1 MLNSSKSAIFT
12 RSFALFSLFLI
23 PAAFGQSPSRDQEL
37 DPVLERAAA
46 ASRLSRTLS
55 GDILLTWRTAG
66 VTHQTKGTVQ
76 LAKPN
81 LGRITLQGDYP
92 EVLLVSNGQTRYLA
106 SSEDEFE
113 EAPMDKEGARLDSP
127 WWGLPFRFFF
137 TQSVNPFGA
146 TPDKTATYGE
156 AGLHPGDSASPLS
169 VLVKGNSP
177 MGAYIEKLAF
187 NAKGDLVGSSV
198 QFGEGPNAA
207 LFQAML
213 TNVRHGKIS
222 GTSFHFVP
230 KAGQAAISS
239 TDGMLP
245 LGATAPVFSLRTPEG
260 KLITLDQELRGK
272 KGLLVNFWY
281 YNCAPCRVEFP
292 EFENL
297 YKQFVDQGFGIV
309 AINKGDTVAVTSKYV
324 AGAGLT
330 FPVVLG
336 GNVGKGSIFEQYKVT
351 EAFPGSYLLNEDGK
365 VVYRTTG
372 ADIEGLKSALRQLG
386 FK

>member
-1 MLNSSKSAIFT
+1 MLDFSESAMY
-12 RSFALFSLFLI
+12 RWSFALFSLLLI
-23 PAAFGQSPSRDQEL
+23 PAASSQSPRHDQQRDPILGKAVAE
-37 DPVLERAAA
+37 
-46 ASRLSRTLS
+46 SRLSLTLS
-55 GDILLTWRTAG
+55 GDMLLTWRIGG

-106 SSEDEFE
+106 SSEDKFE
-113 EAPMDKEGARLDSP
+113 EAPMDGIGAGLDSP

-146 TPDKTATYGE
+146 TPDKTATYSEVGSHL
-156 AGLHPGDSASPLS
+156 GGRASSPS

-177 MGAYIEKLAF
+177 MGVYIEKLAF
-187 NAKGDLVGSSV
+187 NAKGDLVESSV

-207 LFQAML
+207 LFQATL
-213 TNVRHGKIS
+213 TNVHHGKIAE
-222 GTSFHFVP
+222 TSFHFVP
-230 KAGQAAISS
+230 KAGQAAVSG

-245 LGATAPVFSLRTPEG
+245 LGAAAPVFSLRTPEG

-272 KGLLVNFWY
+272 KALLVNFWY

-297 YKQFVDQGFGIV
+297 YKQFTDQGFEIV
-309 AINKGDTVAVTSKYV
+309 AINKGDAAALTSKYR
-324 AGAGLT
+324 ASAGLT

-336 GNVGKGSIFEQYKVT
+336 GNVRKGSIFEQYKVT